1 MKKSS
6 DIKIKKA
13 SGEEVYYDSS
23 KLEHSLFKA
32 GATQETTRQII
43 EQVEKELY
51 PGIPT
56 YKIYQRAF
64 SILRREGRAM
74 AARYKLKRAIME
86 LGPSG
91 FPFEKYIGELL
102 KKRGFEVEV
111 GVYEKGK
118 CISHEID
125 VLGDNGKLRIAVECK
140 FGAKPTKRLDVKIPL
155 YIDSRFRDIA
165 NKWSTVKA
173 HKDKKL
179 EGWIVTNGE
188 FTDDAQKYGTCAG
201 LHLISWSFPERG
213 NLKDLIDASGLYPL
227 TSLTSITKKE
237 KKELLSSGMVLAKGL
252 LNQKEKLSAM
262 SIPPARVKRA
272 IAELEELCWD
282 S

>member
-1 MKKSS
+1 MKNSR

-13 SGEEVYYDSS
+13 SGEEVYYDPS

-32 GATQETTRQII
+32 GATKATAQQIMR
-43 EQVEKELY
+43 QVEKELY

-64 SILRREGRAM
+64 SILRKEGRAM

-91 FPFEKYIGELL
+91 FPFERYIGELL
-102 KKRGFEVEV
+102 KKRGFDTQV
-111 GVYEKGK
+111 GVHVKGR
-118 CISHEID
+118 CISHEVD

-140 FGAKPTKRLDVKIPL
+140 FGAKPGKRLDVKVPL

-165 NKWSTVKA
+165 QKWSSQKEHSA
-173 HKDKKL
+173 KKI

-188 FTDDAQKYGTCAG
+188 FTEDAQNYGSCSG
-201 LHLISWSFPERG
+201 LHLISWSFPKRG

-227 TSLTSITKKE
+227 TSVTSITKKE
-237 KKELLSSGMVLAKGL
+237 KKLLLSDGLVLAKNL
-252 LNQKEKLSAM
+252 LDQKSRLEEM
-262 SIPPARVKRA
+262 DIPPTRVKRA
-272 IAELEELCWD
+272 YKELEELCWD